1 MALVA
6 TALLAACTSSR
17 QASEPYYAEGPIENQ
32 LMAEIALQRGEYLVS
47 VQQYLSLAQK
57 STDPDVAR
65 RATELAYGYGYDA
78 YALSAAER
86 WASLS
91 PDDPAVHFYLG
102 RLYAARNLPEKAWT
116 SLNIALGAPDKRTDE
131 DYLVLSQD
139 LAEKADPSVGLGLFQ
154 RFNAESPGVPGIT
167 GALAGLAADAGQYDL
182 AVSAARET
190 VVLAPEWTGARVWL
204 ARFLLAADERSSA
217 FEQIA
222 FAVEMQPGLDM
233 ELEFVR
239 LVAAAGEYDDAL
251 ERLGRLETRFP
262 DSPELRRARA
272 TVLLQTE
279 DLAAAETEF
288 SRLLGDAYY
297 VDECF
302 WYLGQIAFQQKNY
315 LQAIRYFNR
324 VNSRTWAI
332 PAIRG
337 ISQAYVELGD
347 PASAL
352 QAQQNF
358 AEANPKRAFETL
370 EAQADL
376 LLAMGRTDDA
386 LQTIGTAL
394 EYKPWSVDLWLYRGG
409 IYEQLQQYDQA
420 IKAFGKA
427 VDFGPDNAT
436 ALNALG
442 YTLTIATRR
451 YKDAQAYIDRAL
463 KIDPEN
469 PAIMDSMGWVLFK
482 QGRLDDSKGWLE
494 RAFAV
499 LPDPEVGAHLG
510 EVLWKLGDKAAATE
524 VWNKSR
530 EANPANPVLNE
541 TIKRFIP

>member
-1 MALVA
+1 
-6 TALLAACTSSR
+6 
-17 QASEPYYAEGPIENQ
+17 
-32 LMAEIALQRGEYLVS
+32 
-47 VQQYLSLAQK
+47 
-57 STDPDVAR
+57 
-65 RATELAYGYGYDA
+65 
-78 YALSAAER
+78 
-86 WASLS
+86 
-91 PDDPAVHFYLG
+91 
-102 RLYAARNLPEKAWT
+102 
-116 SLNIALGAPDKRTDE
+116 
-131 DYLVLSQD
+131 
-139 LAEKADPSVGLGLFQ
+139 
-154 RFNAESPGVPGIT
+154 
-167 GALAGLAADAGQYDL
+167 
-182 AVSAARET
+182 
-190 VVLAPEWTGARVWL
+190 VLAPEWTGARVWL

-239 LVAAAGEYDDAL
+239 LVAAAGEYEDAL
-251 ERLGRLETRFP
+251 ARLGRLETRFP
-262 DSPELRRARA
+262 DNPELRRARA
-272 TVLLQTE
+272 TVLLQME
-279 DLAAAETEF
+279 DLAAAEAEF

-302 WYLGQIAFQQKNY
+302 WYLGQIAFEQKNY
-315 LQAIRYFNR
+315 LEAIRYFNR

-337 ISQAYVELGD
+337 ISQAYVALGD
-347 PASAL
+347 PAKAL
-352 QAQQNF
+352 QVQQNF

-370 EAQADL
+370 QAQADL
-376 LLAMGRTDDA
+376 LLAMGRSDDA

-420 IKAFGKA
+420 IKAFSKA

-442 YTLTIATRR
+442 YTLTIATKR
-451 YKDAQAYIDRAL
+451 YKDAQDYIERAL

-482 QGRLDDSKGWLE
+482 QGQLEDSKGWLE
-494 RAFAV
+494 RAFAM

-530 EANPANPVLNE
+530 ETSPANPVLNE